1 MKAVG
6 GVERASGK
14 GRRSAPSSPRSLL
27 CFPQLLRTSLAAL
40 TFIST
45 LIVSAQVDRIATEVE
60 LDEVVITAQK
70 EGFNVEAFIKQ
81 VMEDTTFHKAF
92 LNTRYHPHRLR
103 SVLKVRA
110 KDEKETA
117 SLYRTGFLHR
127 DGAEVWQQLDT
138 VHETGKLRNRDST
151 FRYLTAEMYDEVFFP
166 KGRIVADNTVASR
179 KLELQRGSKLERY
192 KSELKKFMFDP
203 GSEIGS
209 VPFIG
214 HKLALFNEDMAPLY
228 DFRISAGERNGHQCW
243 VFSAAA
249 KPEFRD
255 GRTVIKT
262 MDTWFDHVTNNVIA
276 RQYRIAHSSLILD
289 FDIRIRV
296 VNSIV
301 DGALVPTQ
309 VDYDGD
315 WDIPMKKRELVRF
328 VLEYSGWRII
338 G

>member
-1 MKAVG
+1 MNGLRVIVLFACSAVLG
-6 GVERASGK
+6 SY
-14 GRRSAPSSPRSLL
+14 
-27 CFPQLLRTSLAAL
+27 
-40 TFIST
+40 
-45 LIVSAQVDRIATEVE
+45 AQVDRIATKVE

-70 EGFNVEAFIKQ
+70 EGFNVEAFIQQ

-110 KDEKETA
+110 KDEQETA
-117 SLYRTGFLHR
+117 TLYRTGHLHR
-127 DGAEVWQQLDT
+127 NGDKVWLQLDT
-138 VHETGKLRNRDST
+138 VHESGKLRNRDST

-166 KGRIVADNTVASR
+166 KGEIIADNTVASR
-179 KLELQRGSKLERY
+179 KLELHRGSKLDKY

-203 GSEIGS
+203 GSEIAS

-214 HKLALFNEDMAPLY
+214 HKLALFNDDMAPLY
-228 DFRISAGERNGHQCW
+228 DFRISADERNGHQCW
-243 VFSAAA
+243 VFSAEA

-255 GRTVIKT
+255 GRTVIKK

-276 RQYRIAHSSLILD
+276 RTYRIAHSSVILD
-289 FDIRIRV
+289 FDITIRV
-296 VNSIV
+296 ENTII
-301 DGALVPTQ
+301 DDALVPTL

-328 VLEYSGWRII
+328 VLNYSGWRII

>member
-1 MKAVG
+1 MHVLRALVFAAGSSAV
-6 GVERASGK
+6 VA
-14 GRRSAPSSPRSLL
+14 
-27 CFPQLLRTSLAAL
+27 
-40 TFIST
+40 
-45 LIVSAQVDRIATEVE
+45 SAQVERIAAEVE
-60 LDEVVITAQK
+60 LDEVVITAQQA
-70 EGFNVEAFIKQ
+70 GFNVEGFIRQ

-103 SVLKVRA
+103 SLLKVCT

-117 SLYRTGFLHR
+117 SLYRTGYLHR
-127 DGAEVWQQLDT
+127 DGDQVWQQLDT
-138 VHETGKLRNRDST
+138 VYERGKLRHRDST
-151 FRYLTAEMYDEVFFP
+151 FRYLTAEMYDDVFFP

-214 HKLALFNEDMAPLY
+214 DKLALFNEDMAPLY
-228 DFRISAGERNGHQCW
+228 DFRIRADERNGHQCW

-249 KPEFRD
+249 KPEFRN

-262 MDTWFDHVTNNVIA
+262 MDTWFDHVTNSVIA
-276 RQYRIAHSSLILD
+276 RQYRIAHSSVILD

-296 VNSIV
+296 ENTIV
-301 DGALVPTQ
+301 DGALVPTL

-328 VLEYSGWRII
+328 VLEYSGWRVI

>member
-1 MKAVG
+1 MKAV
-6 GVERASGK
+6 RAIVFL
-14 GRRSAPSSPRSLL
+14 PLVLL
-27 CFPQLLRTSLAAL
+27 PLLS
-40 TFIST
+40 
-45 LIVSAQVDRIATEVE
+45 VAQVDRIATRVE
-60 LDEVVITAQK
+60 LDEVVITAQR
-70 EGFNVEAFIKQ
+70 EGFDVEDFIRR

-110 KDEKETA
+110 KNEQETA
-117 SLYRTGFLHR
+117 SLYRTGNLHR
-127 DGAEVWQQLDT
+127 DADVVWLQLDT
-138 VHETGKLRNRDST
+138 VHETGRLRDRDSS

-166 KGRIVADNTVASR
+166 KGRFVADNTVASR
-179 KLELQRGSKLERY
+179 RLELERGSRIDRY

-203 GSEIGS
+203 GSEIAS

-214 HKLALFNEDMAPLY
+214 HKLALFDEDMAPLY
-228 DFRISAGERNGHQCW
+228 DFKIRADERNGHQCW
-243 VFSAAA
+243 VFSASA

-276 RQYRIAHSSLILD
+276 RQYRIAHASMILD

-296 VNSIV
+296 ENTMI
-301 DGALVPTQ
+301 DGTLVPTL

-315 WDIPMKKRELVRF
+315 WDIPFKKRELVRF
-328 VLEYSGWRII
+328 VLEYSGWRVI
-338 G
+338 GL